1 MSSDSPSAAGEDCQR
16 ATSNEEETDEEGGGA
31 CLPAPDANGACQIS
45 AHKTRHDG
53 NQLEGNGHPST
64 SAALGSTATTSESSL
79 AVCSEAS
86 SGAVSAQIGAGAQG
100 EQKLQVEA
108 GQIDL
113 EAASGGDGDHATH
126 CVKGALDQDDNL
138 PSQARAQN
146 ESENE
151 TSEHRLRPPP
161 LTSKRTTAL
170 TSHSSMPSGST
181 TVEHLLAPP
190 PHRPRM
196 KSIRNG
202 AHAGHHS
209 PRGSVANAE
218 AASANPGLQAERGSG
233 RSDIG
238 GGAIAGGEKVRA
250 PVGDDHDHE
259 PVPFAEVHAMA
270 LQLPGAVRV
279 HPSSAIVTASAEDE
293 LSPRVGNGEGA
304 INDNPLEVI
313 HYRQDDEFDDATVAR
328 RESSTAIIEASLVTE
343 LALVEASPI
352 DEEQLQTLSSQAE
365 VKAMITRQ
373 AGKRRRLWIAI
384 IVLATLVVILAVG
397 ISVGLTASVQEFNVP
412 QGEVESYLRSILPNT
427 TVTAMDDPAS
437 AQYQALQWVMDDVY
451 LANLDLD
458 DEEKHSRLKQRFVLA
473 VLFYAVNSGTPWRPT
488 VGNWLGRDSNE
499 CEWHGCTCSKEH
511 RIQELSVRDF
521 EVVGYI
527 PPEIGLLDQLVLID
541 GGNTSIFGQLPTE
554 ITTLTRLSGLRVD
567 QSRIS
572 GTIPAEIGRLTGL
585 EVLYLQSSDITGT
598 IPSELATLTNL
609 RKLRIDNTAL
619 NGTLPTELAQLTS
632 LTFLSIKHTIVGGT
646 IPTQLSLL
654 SSLEYLEL
662 HDTYIQ
668 GSVPEELCT
677 LVRNAKL
684 NISVSCWLVSCD
696 CGCACGSDLVYGD
709 DNRDTLADDGVNV
722 DDMTDDIR
730 IIFRRKG
737 WRLR

>member
-1 MSSDSPSAAGEDCQR
+1 MSSDSPPAAGEDCQR
-16 ATSNEEETDEEGGGA
+16 ATSNDEETDEEGGGA

-45 AHKTRHDG
+45 ADKTRHDG

-64 SAALGSTATTSESSL
+64 TAALGSTATTSESSL

-86 SGAVSAQIGAGAQG
+86 SGTVSAQIGAGAQG

-126 CVKGALDQDDNL
+126 CVTGALDQDDNL
-138 PSQARAQN
+138 QFQARAQN

-161 LTSKRTTAL
+161 LISKRTTAL

-196 KSIRNG
+196 KSIRDG

-218 AASANPGLQAERGSG
+218 AASANPFLQAERGSG

-238 GGAIAGGEKVRA
+238 GGANAGGEKVRA

-293 LSPRVGNGEGA
+293 LSPRVGSDEVPVNG
-304 INDNPLEVI
+304 NPLEVI
-313 HYRQDDEFDDATVAR
+313 CRHRQDDENDDATVAR

-343 LALVEASPI
+343 LAFVEASPI
-352 DEEQLQTLSSQAE
+352 DEEQLPTSE
-365 VKAMITRQ
+365 VKAILTRQ

-384 IVLATLVVILAVG
+384 IVLAALVVILAVG
-397 ISVGLTASVQEFNVP
+397 ISVGVVAGIQESNAP
-412 QGEVESYLRSILPNT
+412 KDEDESYLRSVLPNT

-437 AQYQALQWVMDDVY
+437 AQYQALQWVMDDMY
-451 LANLDLD
+451 LASQDLD
-458 DEEKHSRLKQRFVLA
+458 DEERHVRLKQRFVLA

-511 RIQELSVRDF
+511 RIQELSIRDF
-521 EVVGYI
+521 EVTGYI
-527 PPEIGLLDQLVLID
+527 SPEIGLLDQLVFID
-541 GGNTSIFGQLPTE
+541 SGNTSIFGQLPTE
-554 ITTLTRLSGLRVD
+554 VSTLTRLSGLRVD
-567 QSRIS
+567 QSHMS
-572 GTIPAEIGRLTGL
+572 GTIPTEIGRLTGL
-585 EVLYLQSSDITGT
+585 EVLYLQSTDITGT
-598 IPSELATLTNL
+598 IPSELASLTHL

-619 NGTLPTELAQLTS
+619 NGTLPTELAQLTN
-632 LTFLSIKHTIVGGT
+632 LTYLSIKHTVVGGT

-654 SSLEYLEL
+654 SNLEYLEL

-709 DNRDTLADDGVNV
+709 DNRETLADDGVNV

-730 IIFRRKG
+730 IHYRRKG